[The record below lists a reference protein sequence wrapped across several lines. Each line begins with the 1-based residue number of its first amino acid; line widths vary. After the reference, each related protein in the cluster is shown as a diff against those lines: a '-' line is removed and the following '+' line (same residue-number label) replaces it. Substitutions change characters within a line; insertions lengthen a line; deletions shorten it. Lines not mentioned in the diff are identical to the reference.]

1 MEQWYYSIISGQRAG
16 ALPAILRACFTVLAS
31 LYTVIV
37 RTRNYFYDRGFF
49 KTIKLPVPVISV
61 GNITTGGT
69 GKTPTVIMVVKE
81 LQRLGMRPAV
91 LTRGYGAGKNP
102 DGSPATPDEVAVIQ
116 RECMDAAGNTV
127 PVIVNPHRVTGGR
140 EAIARYGANVLVLDD
155 GFQHRRLYRDL
166 NIVLV
171 DATAPLGVPGVLPRG
186 SWREPPQSLSRANII
201 MVTRC
206 EQVSRELADYASNLL
221 TQWVTP
227 RDIYQQRTEVL
238 GLFDSA
244 GQSVVLPPAP
254 VAASPGAT
262 GNGAVTVL
270 AFAGIGNPES
280 FVHTLRSLNL
290 HVSAACWFDDHHLY
304 HPLTDFAT
312 LRQLTAQR
320 HPGAWVTT
328 LKDLVKLEGQ
338 QVKTAKG
345 DGGEGK
351 EVPVWH
357 VRIAARLPGPQGE
370 VFRERLRTLSLV
382 VGH

>member
-1 MEQWYYSIISGQRAG
+1 MEQWYYSIITGQRAG
-16 ALPAILRACFTVLAS
+16 AIPAILRAIFAVLS
-31 LYTVIV
+31 VGYTGIV
-37 RTRNYFYDRGFF
+37 QWRNFFYDRGIF
-49 KTIKLPVPVISV
+49 KTVKLPVPVISV

-116 RECMDAAGNTV
+116 RECMDATGNTV
-127 PVIVNPHRVTGGR
+127 PVVVNPHRVNGGR
-140 EAIARYGANVLVLDD
+140 EAIARFGANVLVMDD

-186 SWREPPQSLSRANII
+186 SWREPPRSLARANII

-206 EQVSRELADYASNLL
+206 EQVSRELADYAANLL

-244 GQSVVLPPAP
+244 GQPVILPPATP
-254 VAASPGAT
+254 ADPAT
-262 GNGAVTVL
+262 SGNGSSGPQVL

-304 HPLTDFAT
+304 RPETDFT
-312 LRQLTAQR
+312 QLRQLTAER
-320 HPGAWVTT
+320 NPSAWVTT
-328 LKDLVKLEGQ
+328 LKDLVKLESQNVAPG
-338 QVKTAKG
+338 KG
-345 DGGEGK
+345 E
-351 EVPVWH
+351 
-357 VRIAARLPGPQGE
+357 I
-370 VFRERLRTLSLV
+370 
-382 VGH
+382 